1 MLTRMNQQQVVHM
14 KSSCFSFLVI
24 LLCATVVVSLDY
36 RGRTEEVF
44 LRQLV
49 NPATGDV
56 DKDTAELLCI
66 ICKVDLIRLKEAGGN
81 PNFFLPEE
89 TFSGA
94 DELSSKGWS
103 VAKENSQRLIK
114 VLHPQLKETLLDCI
128 RKNSF
133 LFHVS
138 GDEGGADI
146 YHSTSLNSLFH
157 RHAGA
162 RRNLLQSIAEA
173 PAPAPAVGS
182 LIPSPAPAPDLALSP
197 VSTPNPAPSPQ
208 ELFFPRLSPPPLSLS
223 ENSSGGLTS
232 GPSIEPDNGKNNN
245 KTVLIAVLVTA
256 AVTFVLAALFFLFC
270 TAVCRRGSSAGRND
284 ERPLLSISLS
294 DYSVGSTHKTFGLG
308 NSIKEEKLG
317 HQSFGNISNHE
328 KRGSSFESNFY
339 NSDAQNVSLDERLSL
354 GVVSGAAKF
363 STDNKMNILVP
374 PPPGRTGSNPFL
386 KPPPGRAEPLP
397 HEPPAN
403 LRPPPS
409 RAGPTPSPPP
419 PPPPPAPPA
428 PAKSSSSV
436 PLPPRG
442 SPPPPPIA
450 PGVKPGPRPPPPP
463 TGGSAPRPPPP
474 MPPGPKAPRP
484 PLGSKRPSNSA
495 SSEGAGLGDDAD
507 ADAPKTKL
515 KPFFWDKVLANPDH
529 SMVWHQIKSGSF
541 QFNEE
546 MIETLFGYAPDKNKN
561 EHKKESSSQDP
572 SPQYIQILDPKK
584 AQNLSIL
591 LRALNVTIEEVCDAL
606 REGNELPVELLQN
619 LLRMAPTADEEL
631 KLRLY
636 SGELSQLGPA
646 ERFLKALVD
655 IPFAFKRLEALLFM
669 CILQEEVATT
679 KESFETL
686 EVACKELRN
695 SRLFLKLLEAVL
707 KTGNRMND
715 GTFRG
720 GAQAFKLD
728 TLLKLSDVKG
738 MDGKTTLLH
747 FVVQEIIRSEGVR
760 AARAGRES
768 RSISSVSVKTDDLL
782 EDISPDTEDNYSSLG
797 LQVVSQLSSELE
809 NVKRAAVV
817 DADSLTGSVAK
828 LGQSVVVTRNFL
840 NKDMKNLEENSG
852 FHETLKS
859 FVQNAEVDIM
869 SLLEE
874 EKRIVALVKSTS
886 DYFHGNTGKDE
897 GLRLFIVVRDFLI
910 ILDKVCK
917 EVGEAQKRSAKTRKK
932 EASTSSTASSPSH
945 KHQQPSPDIRQRLFP
960 AIAERRM
967 GDSSS
972 SSDDEG

>member
-1 MLTRMNQQQVVHM
+1 MLTRMNQQQVVRM

-24 LLCATVVVSLDY
+24 LLCASVVVSLDY
-36 RGRTEEVF
+36 KGRTEEVF

-81 PNFFLPEE
+81 NFFSPEE

-94 DELSSKGWS
+94 DELSSEGWS
-103 VAKENSQRLIK
+103 MAKENSQRLIK
-114 VLHPQLKETLLDCI
+114 VLHPQLKETILDCI
-128 RKNSF
+128 RKNSY

-208 ELFFPRLSPPPLSLS
+208 ELFFTRPSPPPPSLS
-223 ENSSGGLTS
+223 ENSSGGPAS
-232 GPSIEPDNGKNNN
+232 VPNIDPDNGKNNN

-270 TAVCRRGSSAGRND
+270 TKVCRRGSGARRND

-294 DYSVGSTHKTFGLG
+294 DYSVGSTLKPFGVG
-308 NSIKEEKLG
+308 NSIIEEKLG
-317 HQSFGNISNHE
+317 HQSFGNVSNHE
-328 KRGSSFESNFY
+328 KRGTSLESNFY
-339 NSDAQNVSLDERLSL
+339 NSDAQNVSLDESLSL
-354 GVVSGAAKF
+354 GVVSGAAKS

-436 PLPPRG
+436 PPPPRG

-463 TGGSAPRPPPP
+463 PGGSAPRPPPP
-474 MPPGPKAPRP
+474 MPPGPKVPRP

-495 SSEGAGLGDDAD
+495 SSEGAGLGDD

-738 MDGKTTLLH
+738 IDGKTTLLH

-828 LGQSVVVTRNFL
+828 LGQSVVATRNFL

-874 EKRIVALVKSTS
+874 EKRIVALVKSTG
-886 DYFHGNTGKDE
+886 DYFHGNAGKDE

-932 EASTSSTASSPSH
+932 EASTASSPSH

>member
-24 LLCATVVVSLDY
+24 LLCASVVVSLDH
-36 RGRTEEVF
+36 RGRTEQVF

-66 ICKVDLIRLKEAGGN
+66 ICKVDLIRLKEAGRN

-114 VLHPQLKETLLDCI
+114 SLHPQLKETLLDCI

-146 YHSTSLNSLFH
+146 YHSTFLNSLFH

-162 RRNLLQSIAEA
+162 RRNLLQSIAEV

-182 LIPSPAPAPDLALSP
+182 LIPSPAPATDLALSP
-197 VSTPNPAPSPQ
+197 VSTPNPAPSPR
-208 ELFFPRLSPPPLSLS
+208 ELFFPQVSPPPLSLS
-223 ENSSGGLTS
+223 ENSSGGPTS
-232 GPSIEPDNGKNNN
+232 GPNIEPANGKNNN

-270 TAVCRRGSSAGRND
+270 TTVCRRGSGAGRND

-328 KRGSSFESNFY
+328 KRGSPLESNFY
-339 NSDAQNVSLDERLSL
+339 NSDAQNVSVDESLSL

-374 PPPGRTGSNPFL
+374 PPPGRTGNNPFL

-409 RAGPTPSPPP
+409 RAGPTPPP

-436 PLPPRG
+436 PPPPRG

-484 PLGSKRPSNSA
+484 PLGSKHPSNSA
-495 SSEGAGLGDDAD
+495 SSEGAGLGDD

-655 IPFAFKRLEALLFM
+655 IPFAFKRMEALLFM

-728 TLLKLSDVKG
+728 TLLKLADVKG
-738 MDGKTTLLH
+738 IDGKTTLLH

-874 EKRIVALVKSTS
+874 EKRIAALVKSTG
-886 DYFHGNTGKDE
+886 DYFHGNAGKDE
-897 GLRLFIVVRDFLI
+897 GLRLFIIVRDFLI

-932 EASTSSTASSPSH
+932 EASTASSPSH

-967 GDSSS
+967 GDSTS

>member
-1 MLTRMNQQQVVHM
+1 M
-14 KSSCFSFLVI
+14 KVFFLVI
-24 LLCATVVVSLDY
+24 LLCASVVVSLDY
-36 RGRTEEVF
+36 KGRTEEVF

-81 PNFFLPEE
+81 NFFSPEE

-94 DELSSKGWS
+94 DELSSEGWS
-103 VAKENSQRLIK
+103 MAKENSQRLIK
-114 VLHPQLKETLLDCI
+114 VLHPQLKETILDCI
-128 RKNSF
+128 RKNSY

-208 ELFFPRLSPPPLSLS
+208 ELFFTRPSPPPPSLS
-223 ENSSGGLTS
+223 ENSSGGPAS
-232 GPSIEPDNGKNNN
+232 VPNIDPDNGKNNN

-270 TAVCRRGSSAGRND
+270 TKVCRRGSGARRND

-294 DYSVGSTHKTFGLG
+294 DYSVGSTLKPFGVG
-308 NSIKEEKLG
+308 NSIIEEKLG
-317 HQSFGNISNHE
+317 HQSFGNVSNHE
-328 KRGSSFESNFY
+328 KRGTSLESNFY
-339 NSDAQNVSLDERLSL
+339 NSDAQNVSLDESLSL
-354 GVVSGAAKF
+354 GVVSGAAKS

-436 PLPPRG
+436 PPPPRG

-463 TGGSAPRPPPP
+463 PGGSAPRPPPP
-474 MPPGPKAPRP
+474 MPPGPKVPRP

-495 SSEGAGLGDDAD
+495 SSEGAGLGDD

-738 MDGKTTLLH
+738 IDGKTTLLH

-768 RSISSVSVKTDDLL
+768 RSISSVK
-782 EDISPDTEDNYSSLG
+782 DNYSSLG

-828 LGQSVVVTRNFL
+828 LGQSVVATRNFL

-874 EKRIVALVKSTS
+874 EKRIVALVKSTG
-886 DYFHGNTGKDE
+886 DYFHGNAGKDE

-932 EASTSSTASSPSH
+932 EASTASSPSH

>member
-1 MLTRMNQQQVVHM
+1 MLTRMNQQQMVHM

-24 LLCATVVVSLDY
+24 LLCASVVVSLEY

-56 DKDTAELLCI
+56 EKDTAELLCI
-66 ICKVDLIRLKEAGGN
+66 ICKVDFIRLKEAGEN
-81 PNFFLPEE
+81 PNFYLPEE

-103 VAKENSQRLIK
+103 VEKENSQRLIK
-114 VLHPQLKETLLDCI
+114 VLHPQLKETLTDCI
-128 RKNSF
+128 RKNNY

-138 GDEGGADI
+138 GDEGSADI
-146 YHSTSLNSLFH
+146 YHSTFLNSLFH

-162 RRNLLQSIAEA
+162 RRNLLQSIA
-173 PAPAPAVGS
+173 S
-182 LIPSPAPAPDLALSP
+182 MIPSPAPAPSFGSMIPSPAPAPSFGSMIPSPAPAPYLAPHP
-197 VSTPNPAPSPQ
+197 VSTQNPAPSSD
-208 ELFFPRLSPPPLSLS
+208 ETIFPRLSPPPLSLS
-223 ENSSGGLTS
+223 ENSSGGSTS
-232 GPSIEPDNGKNNN
+232 GPNIEPDNDKNNN

-270 TAVCRRGSSAGRND
+270 TTVCRRGSGARRND

-308 NSIKEEKLG
+308 NSIKEEKVG
-317 HQSFGNISNHE
+317 HQSFGNISSHE
-328 KRGSSFESNFY
+328 KTGSSLESNIY
-339 NSDAQNVSLDERLSL
+339 NPDALNVSLHESLSL
-354 GVVSGAAKF
+354 GVGSGAAKS
-363 STDNKMNILVP
+363 STDSKMNMLVP
-374 PPPGRTGSNPFL
+374 PPPGRAGSNPFLKPPPGRAGSNPFL

-403 LRPPPS
+403 IRPPPS
-409 RAGPTPSPPP
+409 RVGPTPAP

-428 PAKSSSSV
+428 PVKSSSSA
-436 PLPPRG
+436 PPPPRG
-442 SPPPPPIA
+442 PPPPPPIA
-450 PGVKPGPRPPPPP
+450 PGVRPGPRPPPPP
-463 TGGSAPRPPPP
+463 IGGSVPRPPPP
-474 MPPGPKAPRP
+474 MPPGPKAPQAPRP
-484 PLGSKRPSNSA
+484 PLGSKRPSNST
-495 SSEGAGLGDDAD
+495 SSEGA
-507 ADAPKTKL
+507 
-515 KPFFWDKVLANPDH
+515 ANPDH

-561 EHKKESSSQDP
+561 EHKKESSSHDP
-572 SPQYIQILDPKK
+572 PPQYIQILDPKK

-619 LLRMAPTADEEL
+619 LLRMAPTEDEEL

-636 SGELSQLGPA
+636 SGEIAQLGPA

-669 CILQEEVATT
+669 CTLQEEVATT

-695 SRLFLKLLEAVL
+695 SRLFLKLLEAGL
-707 KTGNRMND
+707 
-715 GTFRG
+715 
-720 GAQAFKLD
+720 
-728 TLLKLSDVKG
+728 
-738 MDGKTTLLH
+738 DGKTTLLH

-768 RSISSVSVKTDDLL
+768 SSISNVSIKTDDLL
-782 EDISPDTEDNYSSLG
+782 EEISPDTEDNYSNLG

-828 LGQSVVVTRNFL
+828 LRQSFLVIRNFL
-840 NKDMKNLEENSG
+840 NKDMKKFRG
-852 FHETLKS
+852 
-859 FVQNAEVDIM
+859 
-869 SLLEE
+869 
-874 EKRIVALVKSTS
+874 R
-886 DYFHGNTGKDE
+886 
-897 GLRLFIVVRDFLI
+897 
-910 ILDKVCK
+910 
-917 EVGEAQKRSAKTRKK
+917 
-932 EASTSSTASSPSH
+932 
-945 KHQQPSPDIRQRLFP
+945 
-960 AIAERRM
+960 
-967 GDSSS
+967 
-972 SSDDEG
+972 

>member
-1 MLTRMNQQQVVHM
+1 MLTRMNQQQVVRM

-24 LLCATVVVSLDY
+24 LLCASVVVSLDY
-36 RGRTEEVF
+36 KGRTEEVF

-81 PNFFLPEE
+81 NFFSPEE

-94 DELSSKGWS
+94 DELSSEGWS
-103 VAKENSQRLIK
+103 MAKENSQRLIK
-114 VLHPQLKETLLDCI
+114 VLHPQLKETILDCI
-128 RKNSF
+128 RKNSY

-208 ELFFPRLSPPPLSLS
+208 ELFFTQPSPPPPSLS
-223 ENSSGGLTS
+223 ENSSGGPAS
-232 GPSIEPDNGKNNN
+232 VPNIDPDNGKNNN

-270 TAVCRRGSSAGRND
+270 TKVCRRGSGARRND

-294 DYSVGSTHKTFGLG
+294 DYSVGSTLKPFGVG
-308 NSIKEEKLG
+308 NSIIEEKLG
-317 HQSFGNISNHE
+317 HQSFGNVSNHE
-328 KRGSSFESNFY
+328 KRGTSLESNFY
-339 NSDAQNVSLDERLSL
+339 NSDAQNVSLDESLSL
-354 GVVSGAAKF
+354 GVVSGAAKS

-436 PLPPRG
+436 PPPPRG

-463 TGGSAPRPPPP
+463 PGGSAPRPPPP
-474 MPPGPKAPRP
+474 MPPGPKVPRP
-484 PLGSKRPSNSA
+484 PLGSNRPSNSA
-495 SSEGAGLGDDAD
+495 SSEGAGLGDD

-738 MDGKTTLLH
+738 IDGKTTLLH

-828 LGQSVVVTRNFL
+828 LGQSVVATRNFL

-874 EKRIVALVKSTS
+874 EKRIVALVKSTG
-886 DYFHGNTGKDE
+886 DYFHGNAGKDE

-932 EASTSSTASSPSH
+932 EASTASSPSH

-967 GDSSS
+967 GDTSS

>member
-1 MLTRMNQQQVVHM
+1 MLTRMNQQQVVRM

-24 LLCATVVVSLDY
+24 LLCASVVVSLDY
-36 RGRTEEVF
+36 KGRTEEVF

-81 PNFFLPEE
+81 NFFSPEE

-94 DELSSKGWS
+94 DELSSEGWS
-103 VAKENSQRLIK
+103 MAKENSQRLIK
-114 VLHPQLKETLLDCI
+114 VLHPQLKETILDCI
-128 RKNSF
+128 RKNSY

-208 ELFFPRLSPPPLSLS
+208 ELFFTQPSPPPPSLS
-223 ENSSGGLTS
+223 ENSSGGPAS
-232 GPSIEPDNGKNNN
+232 VPNIDPDNGKNNN

-270 TAVCRRGSSAGRND
+270 TKVCRRGSGARRND

-294 DYSVGSTHKTFGLG
+294 DYSVGSTLKPFGVG
-308 NSIKEEKLG
+308 NSIIEEKLG
-317 HQSFGNISNHE
+317 HQSFGNVSNHE
-328 KRGSSFESNFY
+328 KRGTSLESNFY
-339 NSDAQNVSLDERLSL
+339 NSDAQNVSLDESLSL
-354 GVVSGAAKF
+354 GVVSGAAKS

-436 PLPPRG
+436 PPPPRG

-463 TGGSAPRPPPP
+463 PGGSAPRPPPP
-474 MPPGPKAPRP
+474 MPPGPKVPRP

-495 SSEGAGLGDDAD
+495 SSEGAGLGDD

-738 MDGKTTLLH
+738 IDGKTTLLH

-828 LGQSVVVTRNFL
+828 LGQSVVATRNFL

-874 EKRIVALVKSTS
+874 EKRIVALVKSTG
-886 DYFHGNTGKDE
+886 DYFHGNAGKDE

-932 EASTSSTASSPSH
+932 EASTASSPSH

-967 GDSSS
+967 GDTSS

>member
-1 MLTRMNQQQVVHM
+1 MLTRMNQQQVVRM

-24 LLCATVVVSLDY
+24 LLCASVVVSLDY
-36 RGRTEEVF
+36 KGRTEEVF

-81 PNFFLPEE
+81 NFFSPEE

-94 DELSSKGWS
+94 DELSSEGWS
-103 VAKENSQRLIK
+103 MAKENSQRLIK
-114 VLHPQLKETLLDCI
+114 VLHPQLKETILDCI
-128 RKNSF
+128 RKNSY

-208 ELFFPRLSPPPLSLS
+208 ELFFTRPSPPPPSLS
-223 ENSSGGLTS
+223 EDSSGGPAS
-232 GPSIEPDNGKNNN
+232 VPNIDPDNGKNNN

-270 TAVCRRGSSAGRND
+270 TKVCRRGSGARRND

-294 DYSVGSTHKTFGLG
+294 DYSVGSTLKPFGVG
-308 NSIKEEKLG
+308 NSIIEEKLG
-317 HQSFGNISNHE
+317 HQSFGNVSNHE
-328 KRGSSFESNFY
+328 KRGTSLESNFY
-339 NSDAQNVSLDERLSL
+339 NSDAQNVSLDESLSL
-354 GVVSGAAKF
+354 GVVSGAAKS

-436 PLPPRG
+436 PPPPRG

-463 TGGSAPRPPPP
+463 PGGSAPRPPPP
-474 MPPGPKAPRP
+474 MPPGPKVPRP
-484 PLGSKRPSNSA
+484 PLGSNRPSNSA
-495 SSEGAGLGDDAD
+495 SSEGAGLGDD

-686 EVACKELRN
+686 EV
-695 SRLFLKLLEAVL
+695 
-707 KTGNRMND
+707 GNWILY
-715 GTFRG
+715 FFS
-720 GAQAFKLD
+720 A
-728 TLLKLSDVKG
+728 
-738 MDGKTTLLH
+738 
-747 FVVQEIIRSEGVR
+747 
-760 AARAGRES
+760 
-768 RSISSVSVKTDDLL
+768 
-782 EDISPDTEDNYSSLG
+782 LG
-797 LQVVSQLSSELE
+797 LILAYKCWLPF
-809 NVKRAAVV
+809 
-817 DADSLTGSVAK
+817 LTMRWKYPCSW
-828 LGQSVVVTRNFL
+828 
-840 NKDMKNLEENSG
+840 
-852 FHETLKS
+852 
-859 FVQNAEVDIM
+859 
-869 SLLEE
+869 
-874 EKRIVALVKSTS
+874 
-886 DYFHGNTGKDE
+886 
-897 GLRLFIVVRDFLI
+897 
-910 ILDKVCK
+910 
-917 EVGEAQKRSAKTRKK
+917 
-932 EASTSSTASSPSH
+932 
-945 KHQQPSPDIRQRLFP
+945 
-960 AIAERRM
+960 
-967 GDSSS
+967 
-972 SSDDEG
+972 SDDELDSCTFSTFGEADCRGAS

>member
-1 MLTRMNQQQVVHM
+1 MLTRMNQQQVVRM

-24 LLCATVVVSLDY
+24 LLCASVVVSLDY
-36 RGRTEEVF
+36 KGRTEEVF

-81 PNFFLPEE
+81 NFFSPEE

-94 DELSSKGWS
+94 DELSSEGWS
-103 VAKENSQRLIK
+103 MAKENSQRLIK
-114 VLHPQLKETLLDCI
+114 VLHPQLKETILDCI
-128 RKNSF
+128 RKNSY

-208 ELFFPRLSPPPLSLS
+208 ELFFPRPSPPPPSLS
-223 ENSSGGLTS
+223 EDSSGGPAS
-232 GPSIEPDNGKNNN
+232 VPNIDPDNGKNNN

-270 TAVCRRGSSAGRND
+270 TKVCRRGSGARRND

-294 DYSVGSTHKTFGLG
+294 DYSVGSTLKPFGVG
-308 NSIKEEKLG
+308 NSIIEEKLG
-317 HQSFGNISNHE
+317 HQSFGNVSNHE
-328 KRGSSFESNFY
+328 KRGTSLESNFY
-339 NSDAQNVSLDERLSL
+339 NSDAQNVSLDESLSL
-354 GVVSGAAKF
+354 GVVSGAAKS

-436 PLPPRG
+436 PPPPRG

-463 TGGSAPRPPPP
+463 PGGSAPRPPPP
-474 MPPGPKAPRP
+474 MPPGPKVPRP

-495 SSEGAGLGDDAD
+495 SSEGAGLGDD

-738 MDGKTTLLH
+738 IDGKTTLLH

-828 LGQSVVVTRNFL
+828 LGQSVVATRNFL

-874 EKRIVALVKSTS
+874 EKRIVALVKSTG
-886 DYFHGNTGKDE
+886 DYFHGNAGKDE

-932 EASTSSTASSPSH
+932 EASTASSPSH

-967 GDSSS
+967 GDTSS

>member
-1 MLTRMNQQQVVHM
+1 MNQQQVVRM

-24 LLCATVVVSLDY
+24 LLCASVVVSLDY
-36 RGRTEEVF
+36 KGRTEEVF

-81 PNFFLPEE
+81 NFFSPEE

-94 DELSSKGWS
+94 DELSSEGWS
-103 VAKENSQRLIK
+103 MAKENSQRLIK
-114 VLHPQLKETLLDCI
+114 VLHPQLKETILDCI
-128 RKNSF
+128 RKNSY

-208 ELFFPRLSPPPLSLS
+208 ELFFTRPSPPPPSLS
-223 ENSSGGLTS
+223 ENSSGGPAS
-232 GPSIEPDNGKNNN
+232 VPNIDPDNGKNNN

-270 TAVCRRGSSAGRND
+270 TKVCRRGSGARRND

-294 DYSVGSTHKTFGLG
+294 DYSVGSTLKPFGVG
-308 NSIKEEKLG
+308 NSIIEEKLG
-317 HQSFGNISNHE
+317 HQSFGNVSNHE
-328 KRGSSFESNFY
+328 KRGTSLESNFY
-339 NSDAQNVSLDERLSL
+339 NSDAQNVSLDESLSL
-354 GVVSGAAKF
+354 GVVSGAAKS

-436 PLPPRG
+436 PPPPRG

-463 TGGSAPRPPPP
+463 PGGSAPRPPPP
-474 MPPGPKAPRP
+474 MPPGPKVPRP

-495 SSEGAGLGDDAD
+495 SSEGAGLGDD

-738 MDGKTTLLH
+738 IDGKTTLLH

-828 LGQSVVVTRNFL
+828 LGQSVVATRNFL

-874 EKRIVALVKSTS
+874 EKRIVALVKSTG
-886 DYFHGNTGKDE
+886 DYFHGNAGKDE

-932 EASTSSTASSPSH
+932 EASTASSPSH

>member
-1 MLTRMNQQQVVHM
+1 MLTRMNQQQMVHM

-24 LLCATVVVSLDY
+24 LLCASVVVSLEY

-56 DKDTAELLCI
+56 EKDTAELLCI
-66 ICKVDLIRLKEAGGN
+66 ICKVDFIRLKEAGEN
-81 PNFFLPEE
+81 PNFCLPEE

-103 VAKENSQRLIK
+103 VEKENSQRLIK
-114 VLHPQLKETLLDCI
+114 VLHPQLKETLTDCI
-128 RKNSF
+128 RKNNY

-138 GDEGGADI
+138 GDEGSADI
-146 YHSTSLNSLFH
+146 YHSTFLNSLFH
-157 RHAGA
+157 RRAGA
-162 RRNLLQSIAEA
+162 RRNLLQSIA
-173 PAPAPAVGS
+173 S
-182 LIPSPAPAPDLALSP
+182 MIPSPAPAPSFGSMIPSPAPAPSFGSMIPSPAPAPYLAPYP
-197 VSTPNPAPSPQ
+197 VSTQNPAPSSD
-208 ELFFPRLSPPPLSLS
+208 ETFFPRLSPPPLSLS
-223 ENSSGGLTS
+223 ENTSGGSTS
-232 GPSIEPDNGKNNN
+232 GPNIEPDNGKNNN

-270 TAVCRRGSSAGRND
+270 TTVCRRGSGARRND

-308 NSIKEEKLG
+308 NSIKEEKVG
-317 HQSFGNISNHE
+317 HQSFGNISSHE
-328 KRGSSFESNFY
+328 KTGSSLESNIY
-339 NSDAQNVSLDERLSL
+339 NPDALNVSLHESLSL
-354 GVVSGAAKF
+354 GVGSGAAKS
-363 STDNKMNILVP
+363 STDSKMNMLVP
-374 PPPGRTGSNPFL
+374 PPPGRAGSNPFLKPPPGRAGSNPFL

-403 LRPPPS
+403 IRPPPS
-409 RAGPTPSPPP
+409 RVGPTPSPPP
-419 PPPPPAPPA
+419 PPPAPPA
-428 PAKSSSSV
+428 PVKSSSSSV
-436 PLPPRG
+436 
-442 SPPPPPIA
+442 
-450 PGVKPGPRPPPPP
+450 
-463 TGGSAPRPPPP
+463 PRPPPP
-474 MPPGPKAPRP
+474 MPPGPKAPQAPRP
-484 PLGSKRPSNSA
+484 PLGSKRPSNST
-495 SSEGAGLGDDAD
+495 SSEGAGLEDDS
-507 ADAPKTKL
+507 DAPKAKL

-561 EHKKESSSQDP
+561 EHKKESSSHDP
-572 SPQYIQILDPKK
+572 PPQYIQILDPKK

-619 LLRMAPTADEEL
+619 LLRMAPTEDEEL

-636 SGELSQLGPA
+636 SGEIAQLGPA

-669 CILQEEVATT
+669 CTLQEEVATT

-686 EVACKELRN
+686 EVACKELKN

-707 KTGNRMND
+707 KTGNRMNN

-738 MDGKTTLLH
+738 LDGKTTLLH

-768 RSISSVSVKTDDLL
+768 SSISNVSIKTDDLL
-782 EDISPDTEDNYSSLG
+782 EEISPDTEDNYSSLG

-809 NVKRAAVV
+809 NVKRAAAV

-828 LGQSVVVTRNFL
+828 LRQSFIVIRNFL
-840 NKDMKNLEENSG
+840 NKDMKKLEEDNG

-859 FVQNAEVDIM
+859 FVQNAEIDTM

-874 EKRIVALVKSTS
+874 EKRIVALVKNTG
-886 DYFHGNTGKDE
+886 DYFHGNAGKDE

-932 EASTSSTASSPSH
+932 EASTASSPSH

-967 GDSSS
+967 GDSGS

>member
-1 MLTRMNQQQVVHM
+1 MLTRMNQQQVVRM

-24 LLCATVVVSLDY
+24 LLCASVVVSLDY
-36 RGRTEEVF
+36 KGRTEEVF

-81 PNFFLPEE
+81 NFFSPEE

-94 DELSSKGWS
+94 DELSSEGWS
-103 VAKENSQRLIK
+103 MAKENSQRLIK
-114 VLHPQLKETLLDCI
+114 VLHPQLKETILDCI
-128 RKNSF
+128 RKNSY

-208 ELFFPRLSPPPLSLS
+208 ELFFTQPSPPPPSLS
-223 ENSSGGLTS
+223 ENSSGGPAS
-232 GPSIEPDNGKNNN
+232 VPNIDPDNGKNNN

-270 TAVCRRGSSAGRND
+270 TKACRRGSGARRND

-294 DYSVGSTHKTFGLG
+294 DYSVGSTLKPFGVG
-308 NSIKEEKLG
+308 NSIIEEKHG
-317 HQSFGNISNHE
+317 HQSFGNVSNHE
-328 KRGSSFESNFY
+328 KRGTSLESNFY
-339 NSDAQNVSLDERLSL
+339 NSDAQNVSLDESLSL
-354 GVVSGAAKF
+354 GVVSGAAKS

-436 PLPPRG
+436 PPPPRG

-463 TGGSAPRPPPP
+463 PGGSAPRPPPP
-474 MPPGPKAPRP
+474 MPPGPKVPRP

-495 SSEGAGLGDDAD
+495 SSEGAGLGDD

-738 MDGKTTLLH
+738 IDGKTTLLH

-828 LGQSVVVTRNFL
+828 LGQSVVATRNFL

-874 EKRIVALVKSTS
+874 EKRIVALVKSTG
-886 DYFHGNTGKDE
+886 DYFHGNAGKDE

-932 EASTSSTASSPSH
+932 EASTASSPSH

-967 GDSSS
+967 GDTSS